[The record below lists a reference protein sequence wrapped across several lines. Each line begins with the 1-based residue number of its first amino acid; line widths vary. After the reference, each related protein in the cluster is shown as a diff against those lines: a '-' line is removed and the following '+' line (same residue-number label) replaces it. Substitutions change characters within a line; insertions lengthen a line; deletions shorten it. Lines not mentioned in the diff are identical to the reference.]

1 MGQNELVGV
10 LLSSYIEGLHPVAFG
25 DDAFDEVIRVER
37 WRRRGANPWGLV
49 SSHTELIRPNPA

>member
-1 MGQNELVGV
+1 M